1 MYEMFDEENNKKEII
16 SNLFDNDIFSYPTS
30 TSMLENEM
38 KKVTKQIKYP
48 FKKSPIFFQM
58 LRIKKIIVRN
68 NKKHKY
74 KIYEKYFNKNCKLHQ
89 PNIK

>member
-38 KKVTKQIKYP
+38 KK
-48 FKKSPIFFQM
+48 SN
-58 LRIKKIIVRN
+58 KID
-68 NKKHKY
+68 
-74 KIYEKYFNKNCKLHQ
+74 KIS
-89 PNIK
+89 I